1 MAWAKY
7 GHLMLP
13 RALPDK
19 VTSDIGFTDEAVA
32 QCDFLV
38 VKILYGS

>member
-1 MAWAKY
+1 MMAWAKY

-32 QCDFLV
+32 QCDAPV
-38 VKILYGS
+38 TNILL